1 MSTYAQ
7 IIYHIVFSTKHR
19 GTTLLAERRRDLFA
33 YIWGILKKNQ
43 CHLYRLNGVADH
55 IHILT
60 SLHPTVALAELVKDI
75 KVASSTWIKTEA
87 VFPMFDH
94 WQDGY
99 GAFTHSVKDKDALI
113 EYIKN
118 QEEHHRT
125 ETFADEYRRFLKDA
139 GIEFDERY
147 LE

>member
-1 MSTYAQ
+1 MATYTQ

-19 GTTLLAERRRDLFA
+19 ATTLAADRRRDLLA
-33 YIWGILKKNQ
+33 YIWGVLKNNQ
-43 CHLYRLNGVADH
+43 CHLYRLNGVTDH
-55 IHILT
+55 IHILS
-60 SLHPTVALAELVKDI
+60 SLHPTVALAALIKDI
-75 KVASSTWIKTEA
+75 KVASSAWIKSEN

-99 GAFTHSVKDKDALI
+99 GAFTHSMNDRDALI

-125 ETFADEYRRFLKDA
+125 ETFADEYRRFLKEA
-139 GIEFDERY
+139 GIEFNERY

>member
-1 MSTYAQ
+1 MSTYTQ
-7 IIYHIVFSTKHR
+7 ILCHIVFSTKHR
-19 GTTLLAERRRDLFA
+19 GATLAAERRRDLFA

-60 SLHPTVALAELVKDI
+60 SLHPTLALAALVKDI
-75 KVASSTWIKTEA
+75 KVASSAWIKSEK

-99 GAFTHSVKDKDALI
+99 GAFTYSMNDKDALI

-125 ETFADEYRRFLKDA
+125 ETFADEYRRFLKEA